1 MCFKLKQ
8 NLLYKREKNQLRSL
22 GKMLSNRFNEVY
34 HLLLVKFLNLTSSDK
49 EKYIKE
55 KSINLKKINSNDE
68 NIFDIF
74 INFVLVYQDDECQIL
89 LKCTREDFIIVIIKE
104 DAHIVFKHA
113 HNNYKKI
120 KVGYLINFDIH
131 YFYEI
136 NKSNCLSYL
145 KFLLL

>member
-1 MCFKLKQ
+1 
-8 NLLYKREKNQLRSL
+8 
-22 GKMLSNRFNEVY
+22 MLSNRFNEVY

-49 EKYIKE
+49 EKYIRE
-55 KSINLKKINSNDE
+55 KNINMKKINSNDE
-68 NIFDIF
+68 NIFNIF

-89 LKCTREDFIIVIIKE
+89 LKCTREDFIIVIVKE

-113 HNNYKKI
+113 HNYYKKI

-136 NKSNCLSYL
+136 DKSNCLSYL

>member
-1 MCFKLKQ
+1 
-8 NLLYKREKNQLRSL
+8 
-22 GKMLSNRFNEVY
+22 MLSNRFNEVY

-68 NIFDIF
+68 NIFNIF
-74 INFVLVYQDDECQIL
+74 INFVLVYRGSTRLQYNECQIL
-89 LKCTREDFIIVIIKE
+89 LKCTREDFIIVIVKE

-113 HNNYKKI
+113 HNYYKKI

-136 NKSNCLSYL
+136 DKYNCLSYL

>member
-1 MCFKLKQ
+1 
-8 NLLYKREKNQLRSL
+8 
-22 GKMLSNRFNEVY
+22 MLSNRFNEVY

-49 EKYIKE
+49 EKYIRE
-55 KSINLKKINSNDE
+55 KHINLKKINSNDE

-74 INFVLVYQDDECQIL
+74 INFVLVYQDDACQIL

-113 HNNYKKI
+113 HNYYKKI

-136 NKSNCLSYL
+136 DKSNCLSYL

>member
-8 NLLYKREKNQLRSL
+8 NLLYKSKKSQLRSL
-22 GKMLSNRFNEVY
+22 RKMLSNRFNEVY

-49 EKYIKE
+49 EKYIRE
-55 KSINLKKINSNDE
+55 KNINLKKINSNDE

-89 LKCTREDFIIVIIKE
+89 LKCTREDFIIVIVKE

-113 HNNYKKI
+113 HNYYKKI

-136 NKSNCLSYL
+136 DKSNCLSYL

>member
-55 KSINLKKINSNDE
+55 KNINLKKINSNEE